1 MAARPNID
9 RRVKQ
14 RRLAVLS
21 RWSKLIN
28 GVLRSEKG
36 PSASSLDP
44 IARWGHLVTLSRKR
58 EWRSAVVDS
67 RWRRLAKAGARRGFF
82 TINIEKTLKGI
93 RKKLTTANAKVKTLT
108 VLGRWRTL
116 CNGLLQKYP
125 ETDGRPVQ
133 RRPGATG
140 SGLSV
145 AERWTSLMVK
155 VREVLN

>member
-1 MAARPNID
+1 MVARSNID

-44 IARWGHLVTLSRKR
+44 IARWGLLVTLSRKR
-58 EWRSAVVDS
+58 EWRSAVIDS
-67 RWRRLAKAGARRGFF
+67 RWRRLAKAGARRGFY
-82 TINIEKTLKGI
+82 TISIEKTIKGI
-93 RKKLTTANAKVKTLT
+93 KKKLSTANAKVKTLT

-116 CNGLLQKYP
+116 CNGLLQKYQ
-125 ETDGRPVQ
+125 D
-133 RRPGATG
+133 AD
-140 SGLSV
+140 
-145 AERWTSLMVK
+145 
-155 VREVLN
+155 